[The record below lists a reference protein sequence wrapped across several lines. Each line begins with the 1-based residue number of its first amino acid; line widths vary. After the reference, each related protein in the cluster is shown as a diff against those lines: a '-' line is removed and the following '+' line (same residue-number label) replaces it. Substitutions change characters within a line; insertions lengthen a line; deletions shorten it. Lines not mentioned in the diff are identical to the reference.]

1 MRPAEDPARDAS
13 TGGAAT
19 LGPAALVAVAL
30 LGCARTPAA
39 PQDLPARPALGA
51 PIDRVGRALTANALI
66 GLRAPDAAAEGRKEA
81 YNRARPADGAAFVAD
96 LAEGLALY
104 DGFDGVCGN
113 QWRVDRAPG
122 YLGLARLLADDRLWI
137 DARQTTC
144 TQYLALERGVAG
156 DCGGRTPAEDACDV
170 FRSLLVLGAPAGI
183 DDGVATDDHAPTAR
197 FPFLAAP

>member
-1 MRPAEDPARDAS
+1 MTRAWI
-13 TGGAAT
+13 
-19 LGPAALVAVAL
+19 LALA
-30 LGCARTPAA
+30 LGCSRAPTTPRE
-39 PQDLPARPALGA
+39 LPARPALGA

-66 GLRAPDAAAEGRKEA
+66 GLRAPDDYAERRKEA
-81 YNRARPADGAAFVAD
+81 YNRAVPADGAAFVAD
-96 LAEGLALY
+96 LAEGLAMY

-137 DARQTTC
+137 DSRQTTC

-183 DDGVATDDHAPTAR
+183 DDGVATDDHATTAT